1 MKSTR
6 KNATDI
12 TLRLSSNM
20 IGANKV
26 NSPHNFLLTDI
37 QVSSLGK
44 AFANKIIYQ

>member
-12 TLRLSSNM
+12 TLRLSYM